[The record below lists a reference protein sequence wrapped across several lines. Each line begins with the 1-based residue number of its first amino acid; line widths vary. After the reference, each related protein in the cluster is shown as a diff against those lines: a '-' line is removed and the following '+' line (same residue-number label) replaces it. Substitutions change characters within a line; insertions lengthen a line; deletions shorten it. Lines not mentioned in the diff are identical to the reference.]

1 LASVISYKLFIQ
13 ANVKESKAYLIK
25 FSIYNFAFL
34 IILTCIQYFI
44 FKFLK
49 IF

>member
-1 LASVISYKLFIQ
+1 FTQ
-13 ANVKESKAYLIK
+13 ANGKESKAYLIK
-25 FSIYNFAFL
+25 FSIYNFSFL